1 MILKSLEDLEKYK
14 NSMSISKPL
23 VSLKDI
29 NEVSEGGGESTNTCS
44 NKLFYWNF
52 ESYYIEDLVRC
63 YEKLTVSNISSGK
76 LHELEIDLKCIAEE
90 MMSENTC
97 PIEAILYASKVINNI
112 LINNN
117 ALLETVGNVIAYIY
131 NRNKLEYKE
140 TIKFILE
147 EWSWTTQIMIL
158 INACG
163 KIEDTDLLK
172 IIYDRHTKGDTRLHA
187 LKAFMSVKKDIC
199 VDHTL
204 KLISLTQEID
214 NTEVQMAKYFIHNY
228 TKNFGD
234 SYIKKAEEYMKIPT
248 INKQARKIISRVIP
262 SVSKI
267 EVITLD
273 IMIKK
278 AKNWEVENDFEEV
291 FNEWMNNSITR
302 KNAFLAIRYSN
313 SPIVEDLIMSIL
325 NKYKC
330 NSIEIGTALITLAQW
345 GSRKGCSKRFYNL
358 IEEYKSD
365 NTKKVYCDAAM
376 CSLGKEEEAIE
387 LIKEFLEENYYDSRQ
402 IFSMIRDCAYK
413 SNQLLRYAVQ
423 TVYYEYLCSGDEE
436 KIIKAINGAYELC
449 DKPKFNFK
457 DIVMPSIKNLI
468 GITQK
473 IDTIYSDNVYVA
485 VINLVERLL
494 NDKNKDEF
502 IDILFFIIENEECN
516 QRLKLKAISM
526 LKRLRVDPPK

>member
-52 ESYYIEDLVRC
+52 EPYYIEDLVRC
-63 YEKLTVSNISSGK
+63 YEKLTIGNINAAR
-76 LHELEIDLKCIAEE
+76 LHELEIDLKTISEE
-90 MMSENTC
+90 MISENTC
-97 PIEAILYASKVINNI
+97 PIEAILYSSKIVNNL

-117 ALLETVGNVIAYIY
+117 SLIETLGNVIAHIY
-131 NRNKLEYKE
+131 CRNEFEYKD
-140 TIKFILE
+140 TVKFILE
-147 EWSWTTQIMIL
+147 EWSWPTQVMIL

-163 KIEDTDLLK
+163 KIGDVELFK
-172 IIYDRHTKGDTRLHA
+172 IVYDRHTKGDTRLQA
-187 LKAFMSVKKDIC
+187 LKAFMSINNETCIDY
-199 VDHTL
+199 TL
-204 KLISLTQEID
+204 KIISLTAESD

-228 TKNFGD
+228 TKSFGNEA
-234 SYIKKAEEYMKIPT
+234 IKNAKDYLNAPT

-262 SVSKI
+262 SASET

-278 AKNWEVENDFEEV
+278 AKNWEVEYDFEEI
-291 FNEWMNNSITR
+291 FKKWMNNNTTR

-313 SPIVEDLIMSIL
+313 SPRVEELIISIVD
-325 NKYKC
+325 KYNC

-345 GSRKGCSKRFYNL
+345 GSRRGCSKDFENL
-358 IEEYKSD
+358 IKEHKSD
-365 NTKKVYCDAAM
+365 ITKKVYCNAAM
-376 CSLGKEEEAIE
+376 CSLGREEDAIE
-387 LIKEFLEENYYDSRQ
+387 LVKEFLEENYYDSRQ

-423 TVYYEYLCSGDEE
+423 IVYDEYLNSSDDR
-436 KIIKAINGAYELC
+436 KVIKAINGAYELC

-457 DIVMPSIKNLI
+457 DIALPSIKRAI
-468 GITQK
+468 GLNENISK
-473 IDTIYSDNVYVA
+473 EYSEEVYAA

-502 IDILFFIIENEECN
+502 IDILFFIIENEACN
-516 QRLKLKAISM
+516 QRLKFKAISM